1 MIRLFDNPARIGP
14 LPTSAVQTYRGRF
27 APSPTGPLHAGSLV
41 AALASWLD
49 ARAHAGTWLVRIEDI
64 DPPREEAGVAR
75 DILET
80 LADFGLVS
88 DEPVL
93 WQHTRHEAYL
103 QTLAQLDRAGHVYA
117 CQCSRA
123 QIAEFATRI
132 GLPAGIYPGT
142 CRDLALAPAPGR
154 ALRLRVD
161 EASVGF
167 VDRICGRFT
176 QRLGHDVGD
185 FVVRRADGLFAYQL
199 AVVVDDA
206 HQGITDVV
214 RGADLLDNTPRQIA
228 LQRALAAPVL
238 RYMHV
243 PVVLAADGA
252 KLSKQNGAVAL
263 DRLQVLAELA
273 RAGSHLG
280 VPDFRADSREA
291 FLRLA
296 TDWWRERW
304 MRPPTMATKERFDD
318 GR

>member
-1 MIRLFDNPARIGP
+1 MIQGPDNPPRIEP
-14 LPTSAVQTYRGRF
+14 LPKSAGQPYRGRF

-64 DPPREEAGVAR
+64 DPPREEAGAAR
-75 DILET
+75 DILDT
-80 LADFGLVS
+80 LADFGLIS
-88 DEPVL
+88 DEAVL

-103 QTLAQLDRAGHVYA
+103 EALADLDRAGHAYA

-123 QIAEFATRI
+123 QIAELAARI
-132 GLPAGIYPGT
+132 GLPSGIYPGT

-154 ALRLRVD
+154 ASRLRVGD
-161 EASVGF
+161 ASVGF
-167 VDRICGRFT
+167 VDRVGGRFT
-176 QRLGHDVGD
+176 QHLERDVGD

-206 HQGITDVV
+206 RQGITDVV

-228 LQRALAAPVL
+228 LQRLLGAPVL

-243 PVVLAADGA
+243 PVVLAADGV

-263 DRLQVLAELA
+263 DRSRILAELV
-273 RAGSHLG
+273 RAGLHLG

-304 MRPPTMATKERFDD
+304 MRPPTIVTKEQFDD